1 MTHPDLQQAIADRV
15 STNPAYTQPIRLPR
29 SQQPPLSQYHR
40 VCRWLAVFVWGM
52 TAGVLL
58 QTALQA
64 YFPTAY
70 APTTAPR
77 VNP

>member
-1 MTHPDLQQAIADRV
+1 MTNPDLLQAIADRA
-15 STNPAYTQPIRLPR
+15 SMNPAYTQPIRLPR
-29 SQQPPLSQYHR
+29 SQQPQLSQWHR

-58 QTALQA
+58 HTALQA

-77 VNP
+77 ARP